1 MARKRLLAGA
11 EPRSLPESSSG
22 GHKRQDLTA
31 QAKVSSEVI
40 WCLFGVCSLNDP
52 YRIAR
57 PIETKETPHMYLNRR
72 YLWSNIHQSKNLRIT
87 EASNPT
93 LTARIK

>member
-1 MARKRLLAGA
+1 MNRPNLQRELQQRYPDSEELNMARKRLLAEG
-11 EPRSLPESSSG
+11 ELWSLPESPSG
-22 GHKRQDLTA
+22 GHKRQDLIA

-57 PIETKETPHMYLNRR
+57 PIETKEKR
-72 YLWSNIHQSKNLRIT
+72 RIT
-87 EASNPT
+87 LNNSN
-93 LTARIK
+93 L